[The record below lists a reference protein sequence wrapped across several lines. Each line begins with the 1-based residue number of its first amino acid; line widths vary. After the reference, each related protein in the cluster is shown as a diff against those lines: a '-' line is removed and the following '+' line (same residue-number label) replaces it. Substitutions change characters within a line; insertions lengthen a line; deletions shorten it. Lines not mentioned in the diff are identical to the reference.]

1 MAGTITVTPQELR
14 KIAEELRQYNESL
27 KKQLQEMAAIKNSL
41 NTKWE
46 GTAKEAFNKKFE
58 ERATMFDVFY
68 MAMQGYISVLLN
80 IAERYEN
87 VERKNA
93 ALVNGSGGS
102 GHESMAAS
110 IIGIDLIK
118 IETMCAMLYGPP
130 VNPFSKI
137 GKIDFEKFL
146 KTYK

>member
-68 MAMQGYISVLLN
+68 MAMHGYISVLLN

-102 GHESMAAS
+102 GHESIIDS
-110 IIGIDLIK
+110 IIS
-118 IETMCAMLYGPP
+118 IEFINSCRLLYGAP
-130 VNPFSKI
+130 VNPLSKI